1 MIVACFWQP
10 FADVARAYAISLLE
24 IVQDPNDINR
34 REQARAEAAAAA
46 RAPSSQPSHGISAD
60 PRAPQV
66 SGRVDDAILAYA
78 DEIDARL
85 IVLGSRGRS
94 SAGYA
99 LLGDVAHDILQR
111 ARRPVL
117 VVPS

>member
-1 MIVACFWQP
+1 MT
-10 FADVARAYAISLLE
+10 
-24 IVQDPNDINR
+24 
-34 REQARAEAAAAA
+34 EATP
-46 RAPSSQPSHGISAD
+46 APAQRQITLQRIYLKDASVEVPQ
-60 PRAPQV
+60 APQV

-111 ARRPVL
+111 ADRPVL
-117 VVPS
+117 VVPSRR